1 MKAAAWFLLALLA
14 PAPADAARPAS
25 GTVRTLLRPLRGV
38 TVVVPELGR
47 FSVTDSLGRYELGVL
62 PPGLHSLTLAAVGY
76 ETARGTITVAPD
88 STAPASDWLMKPLR
102 PDGHGLTSPT
112 QFPGI
117 TPAPTPAPAPA
128 PSRTD
133 SALADSLIR
142 LPGPGPIAPLVGLY
156 LTPEE
161 IELRPGLPGAMGELL
176 PQIATADS
184 ITFDSG
190 GTGAP
195 GFETW
200 KQWSER
206 LAPQADLEGPTAVLA
221 RRTLAY
227 TRTRA
232 ALAAGPNWIGWQASK
247 TARAALAGAEKDVA
261 AGAQGAG
268 FLETLKGRLDAVFVA
283 GKEPPRPAPAKPKKK
298 RRK

>member
-1 MKAAAWFLLALLA
+1 
-14 PAPADAARPAS
+14 
-25 GTVRTLLRPLRGV
+25 
-38 TVVVPELGR
+38 
-47 FSVTDSLGRYELGVL
+47 
-62 PPGLHSLTLAAVGY
+62 
-76 ETARGTITVAPD
+76 
-88 STAPASDWLMKPLR
+88 MKPLR
-102 PDGHGLTSPT
+102 PDGHGLTSADT
-112 QFPGI
+112 LSRHAGAGARFLPGGLGARRFADP
-117 TPAPTPAPAPA
+117 PARP
-128 PSRTD
+128 RTD
-133 SALADSLIR
+133 R
-142 LPGPGPIAPLVGLY
+142 PLVGLY

-161 IELRPGLPGAMGELL
+161 LELRPGLPGALGELL
-176 PQIATADS
+176 PHIATADS

-206 LAPQADLEGPTAVLA
+206 LAPQAALEGPTAVLA

-261 AGAQGAG
+261 AGRR
-268 FLETLKGRLDAVFVA
+268 GRHSWRRSRGGWMRCSSA
-283 GKEPPRPAPAKPKKK
+283 GKEPPRPAPAKVKRK
-298 RRK
+298 RRPLRLCLEFWVRRRSQPDGVDFQRRGWAWVRGKAARTQNSRHNLSGVMG

>member
-1 MKAAAWFLLALLA
+1 VKRAALAALVLLL
-14 PAPADAARPAS
+14 PASADAARPVR
-25 GTVRTLLRPLRGV
+25 GTVRTLLRPLGGV
-38 TVVVPELGR
+38 TVVVPELAR
-47 FSVTDSLGRYELGVL
+47 FSVTDSLGRYDLGML
-62 PPGLHSLTLAAVGY
+62 PPGLHSLTLASVGY
-76 ETARGTITVAPD
+76 ETARGTITVAAD
-88 STAPASDWLMKPLR
+88 STAPDADWLMKPLR
-102 PDGHGLTSPT
+102 PDGHGLIAPT
-112 QFPGI
+112 PFPGI
-117 TPAPTPAPAPA
+117 TPVPAQT
-128 PSRTD
+128 SLSKRD

-156 LTPEE
+156 LTAEE
-161 IELRPGLPGAMGELL
+161 LALRPSLAGPLGELL
-176 PQIATADS
+176 PHIATADS

-206 LAPQADLEGPTAVLA
+206 LAPQAIGDGPTAVLA
-221 RRTLAY
+221 RRALAY

-247 TARAALAGAEKDVA
+247 TARAALAGSLKDTA
-261 AGAQGAG
+261 SGAPGGA
-268 FLETLKGRLDAVFVA
+268 FLETLTGRLDVVFVA
-283 GKEPPRPAPAKPKKK
+283 GNEPSRPAAAKPKKK

>member
-1 MKAAAWFLLALLA
+1 VKRAPWFLLALLV
-14 PAPADAARPAS
+14 PAQSDAARPVG
-25 GTVRTLLRPLRGV
+25 GTVRTLLRPLGGV

-47 FSVTDSLGRYELGVL
+47 FSVTDSLGRYDLGVL
-62 PPGLHSLTLAAVGY
+62 PPGLYSLTLASVGY
-76 ETARGTITVAPD
+76 ETARGTITVVAD
-88 STAPASDWLMKPLR
+88 STAPDSDWLMKPLR
-102 PDGHGLTSPT
+102 PDGHGLTAPT
-112 QFPGI
+112 PFPGL
-117 TPAPTPAPAPA
+117 TPAPAPV
-128 PSRTD
+128 PSRAD

-161 IELRPGLPGAMGELL
+161 IELRPGLPGALGELL
-176 PQIATADS
+176 PHIATADS

-206 LAPQADLEGPTAVLA
+206 LAPQAALEGPTAVLA

-261 AGAQGAG
+261 AGEKGSA
-268 FLETLKGRLDAVFVA
+268 FLETLKGRLDVVFVA
-283 GKEPPRPAPAKPKKK
+283 GKEPPRPAPAKSKKK
-298 RRK
+298 RRH

>member
-1 MKAAAWFLLALLA
+1 VKRAGWLFLALLV
-14 PAPADAARPAS
+14 PAQADAARPVG
-25 GTVRTLLRPLRGV
+25 GTVRTLLRPLGGV

-47 FSVTDSLGRYELGVL
+47 FSVTDSLGHYNLGLL

-76 ETARGTITVAPD
+76 ETARGTITVAAD
-88 STAPASDWLMKPLR
+88 TTAPDADWLMKPLR

-112 QFPGI
+112 PFPGLSS
-117 TPAPTPAPAPA
+117 APAPA
-128 PSRTD
+128 PSQARD

-161 IELRPGLPGAMGELL
+161 LELRPGLPGALGELL
-176 PQIATADS
+176 PHIATADS

-206 LAPQADLEGPTAVLA
+206 LAPQTVGEGVTAVLA
-221 RRTLAY
+221 RRALAY

-247 TARAALAGAEKDVA
+247 TARAALAGSEKDTA
-261 AGAQGAG
+261 AGASGAA
-268 FLETLKGRLDAVFVA
+268 FLETLKGRLDAVFIA
-283 GKEPPRPAPAKPKKK
+283 GKEPARPAPAKPKKK